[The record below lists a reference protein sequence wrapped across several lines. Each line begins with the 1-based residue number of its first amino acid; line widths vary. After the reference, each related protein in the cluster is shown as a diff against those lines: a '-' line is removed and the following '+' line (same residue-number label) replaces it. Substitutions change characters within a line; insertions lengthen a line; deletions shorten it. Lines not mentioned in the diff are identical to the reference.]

1 MQELFVHMLSP
12 AAILL
17 SGLFLFSQM
26 WMLFGLLIGA
36 HPKDDP
42 IGISVFKAFVCFVDL
57 IMT

>member
-1 MQELFVHMLSP
+1 MHMLSP

-26 WMLFGLLIGA
+26 WMLFGLLIGV